1 VMIVADLLS
10 ALLLATIPLAAWLGT
25 VTVPHVLAVAFLG
38 PTIGVF
44 FDGAVFG
51 AIPTLVGRDR
61 IAGANSI
68 AWSVHSVVEIVVP
81 STVGALLAVLDPAW
95 LLGFDALTFALSA
108 ALIAGIHRPMHDAS
122 RRHALTVGL
131 LFRDIRDGLRFLV
144 RHDGVRT
151 MTMVGFLQCVSLG
164 GFMSLTVVWLDR
176 VLGLG
181 TEGWRF
187 GVTYG
192 AWAVGGLAASLALPR
207 LLRRVTP
214 ARITLATLPFAA
226 ALGVLVSRLQTW
238 WVVAALMVVWAV
250 AATLVMINSITYRQQ
265 VTPEHLLGRAN
276 TAGRMLSWGVG
287 WTGGALLAGLLVGP
301 LGLRTTM
308 SAFACVNLLGVVV
321 AWTSPLRRT
330 ADERPIWNEIPDS
343 ETVP

>member
-1 VMIVADLLS
+1 M
-10 ALLLATIPLAAWLGT
+10 
-25 VTVPHVLAVAFLG
+25 AFLG

-192 AWAVGGLAASLALPR
+192 A
-207 LLRRVTP
+207 
-214 ARITLATLPFAA
+214 
-226 ALGVLVSRLQTW
+226 
-238 WVVAALMVVWAV
+238 
-250 AATLVMINSITYRQQ
+250 
-265 VTPEHLLGRAN
+265 
-276 TAGRMLSWGVG
+276 
-287 WTGGALLAGLLVGP
+287 
-301 LGLRTTM
+301 
-308 SAFACVNLLGVVV
+308 
-321 AWTSPLRRT
+321 
-330 ADERPIWNEIPDS
+330 
-343 ETVP
+343 

>member
-1 VMIVADLLS
+1 
-10 ALLLATIPLAAWLGT
+10 
-25 VTVPHVLAVAFLG
+25 
-38 PTIGVF
+38 
-44 FDGAVFG
+44 
-51 AIPTLVGRDR
+51 
-61 IAGANSI
+61 
-68 AWSVHSVVEIVVP
+68 
-81 STVGALLAVLDPAW
+81 
-95 LLGFDALTFALSA
+95 
-108 ALIAGIHRPMHDAS
+108 MHDAS

-238 WVVAALMVVWAV
+238 WVVAALMVVWAL

-265 VTPEHLLGRAN
+265 VTPEHLLGRVN

-287 WTGGALLAGLLVGP
+287 WTGGALLAGVLVGQ